1 LQHRLRARLSLRA
14 ALARA
19 SAIAHRTP
27 EKYTPPMPPFGLPR
41 DLAQWIALALA
52 VAVVALG
59 PRLVR
64 PAAQRRVFLGL
75 AALASAALSAG
86 YIAAYLRG
94 GPRII
99 DATSYYL
106 EGRALAEGLFAW
118 PLASPE
124 AAVLGRFLVR
134 SGGPSGVHA
143 AVIFPPGYPLLLAL
157 GFLLHAPLAI
167 GPLLAAGLAVA
178 TYDLADRV
186 TRGDTLAPATS
197 ALLGVP
203 ELAAIFSVLC
213 AALRYHTADTMS
225 HGLAALCATSA
236 LALGFR
242 AVDACRES
250 ALRRAA
256 WLAVSAGLALG
267 WLAATRPVSAFAVA
281 LTLALSLSSLGVIA
295 PFTRLRLLGL
305 VALGVLPGLLL
316 LLAHQRAATGSLGLS
331 SQRAYYAAADG
342 PPGCFRYGFGAGI
355 GCVGEHHDFVVA
367 HLARGYGVLQALG
380 TTLRRLKQ
388 HLVDPLNAEPLALL
402 VLLGG
407 GLALRAKGSR
417 PRLLAL
423 AVLAQ
428 IVAYAPFYFDGNY
441 PGGGARFFADIL
453 PLEHVLAA
461 IAIASLASRSRSPA
475 RLAALGPAL
484 ALVGFALRAGFDH
497 AQLRDREGGRPMF
510 EPRLLAEAG
519 VARGL
524 VFLDTDH
531 GFNLAFDPAASAR
544 RAASTPGLEV
554 ARYHGDGVDRLLWA
568 ARGQPPAFRY
578 RYEFQPDN
586 APARVSIEP
595 LSLAPPGA
603 DPLPIEGESLWPP
616 REQRDGW
623 AFAEYASGTCA
634 SSGRWLALH
643 SAPALALAPDP
654 AYASKPAS
662 VRVGVPALPAG
673 GSLEPR
679 VALGPE
685 ARGELTLEADSTQ
698 LHRWRLDEPALAPGA
713 LRCFS
718 LPAAAFPPGVRS
730 LELVFSRDPWSSRA
744 GAEPL
749 MALDRVDL
757 TGAKTIDP
765 R

>member
-1 LQHRLRARLSLRA
+1 
-14 ALARA
+14 
-19 SAIAHRTP
+19 
-27 EKYTPPMPPFGLPR
+27 MPPFGLPR

-52 VAVVALG
+52 VVVMALG

-75 AALASAALSAG
+75 AALASAALSVV
-86 YIAAYLRG
+86 YVVAYLRG

-106 EGRALAEGLFAW
+106 EARALAQGLFAW

-134 SGGPSGVHA
+134 AVGPDGAHA

-167 GPLLAAGLAVA
+167 GPLLAAGITVA
-178 TYDLADRV
+178 TYDLAERV
-186 TRGDTLAPATS
+186 TREGPLAPS
-197 ALLGVP
+197 VNGLLGVP
-203 ELAAIFSVLC
+203 EIAAIFSVLC

-225 HGLAALCATSA
+225 HGLAALCTTSA

-242 AVDACRES
+242 AVDACREF

-256 WLAVSAGLALG
+256 WLAVGAGLALG
-267 WLAATRPVSAFAVA
+267 WLVATRPVSAFAVA
-281 LTLALSLSSLGVIA
+281 LTLALTLSSLHALA
-295 PFTRLRLLGL
+295 PSARLRLLGL
-305 VALGVLPGLLL
+305 VALGALPGLLL
-316 LLAHQRAATGSLGLS
+316 LFAHQRAATGSLGLS

-355 GCVGEHHDFVVA
+355 GCVGEHHDFVAA
-367 HLARGYGVLQALG
+367 HLSRGYGGLEALG

-402 VLLGG
+402 VIFGA

-417 PRLLAL
+417 AKLLTL
-423 AVLAQ
+423 AVLVH

-441 PGGGARFFADIL
+441 PGGGARFFADVL

-461 IAIASLASRSRSPA
+461 LATASLASRSRSPA
-475 RLAALGPAL
+475 RHAALAPAL

-510 EPRLLAEAG
+510 EPRLLAESG
-519 VARGL
+519 VDHGL

-531 GFNLAFDPAASAR
+531 GFNLAFDPAASVR
-544 RAASTPGLEV
+544 RAASAKGIEF
-554 ARYHGDGVDRLLWA
+554 ARSRGDGVDRLLWA
-568 ARGQPPAFRY
+568 ERGQPPAFRY
-578 RYEFQPDN
+578 RYDFQPDN

-595 LSLAPPGA
+595 LSLAPPGL

-616 REQRDGW
+616 HEQRDGW

-643 SAPALALAPDP
+643 PDP
-654 AYASKPAS
+654 DPRAASKSAS
-662 VRVGVPALPAG
+662 VRIGVPVLSAG
-673 GSLEPR
+673 GSMEPR
-679 VALGPE
+679 VALGSE
-685 ARGELTLEADSTQ
+685 ARGELTLEADSTP

-718 LPAAAFPPGVRS
+718 LPAAAFPPDVRS
-730 LELVFSRDPWSSRA
+730 LELVFSRDPWPSSTRA
-744 GAEPL
+744 APL